1 MDDLEWIFD
10 NLQKLEGVPLTEHN
24 VSIIFMA
31 LIKLKELY
39 HTLEKEGNDGEGE
52 GKTENRTPA
61 DPG

>member
-10 NLQKLEGVPLTEHN
+10 NLQKLEGVPLTENN

-39 HTLEKEGNDGEGE
+39 HKLEKEGNDGEE
-52 GKTENRTPA
+52 SSENRTPA